1 MKKVYYLGLIV
12 IVMIT
17 GFACKKDK
25 GSDTNIDVT
34 GGWELAETSSASL
47 PGVTT
52 HAPGNGKMLSFQGD
66 RYYYYDHGQ
75 VVKEGTFTIEDDNTV
90 EQNVC
95 LVNLSDKFTRRIVF
109 DADHSKPKVFIYV
122 ADGMLSLISG
132 CYAVDAGHKE
142 VYRHLYIID

>member
-1 MKKVYYLGLIV
+1 MKTVQRIIPIILLITTLV
-12 IVMIT
+12 
-17 GFACKKDK
+17 ACKKDK

-47 PGVTT
+47 PGVTM

-66 RYYYYDHGQ
+66 RYYYYDNGQ

-95 LVNLSDKFTRRIVF
+95 LVNLTDKFTRRIVF
-109 DADHSKPKVFIYV
+109 DADHTKPKVFIYV